1 MLYKDQLALT
11 GSLDEVGTPI
21 RENIG
26 ESSRLGIEIEIKASI
41 SDNWF
46 LQPNLSISK
55 NTNKNFYFKRDG
67 VLTYLGNTKLSY
79 SPELV
84 FGNILSYNPSNNFG
98 ASLLTKFVGEQYMS
112 NIESKKSKLESYYG
126 KLWPSNRISGLMFW
140 SQRRGGP
147 GRMQKNSSRIK

>member
-55 NTNKNFYFKRDG
+55 NTNKNFYFKRW
-67 VLTYLGNTKLSY
+67 S
-79 SPELV
+79 
-84 FGNILSYNPSNNFG
+84 FNIF
-98 ASLLTKFVGEQYMS
+98 
-112 NIESKKSKLESYYG
+112 
-126 KLWPSNRISGLMFW
+126 R
-140 SQRRGGP
+140 
-147 GRMQKNSSRIK
+147 